1 MIPCGE
7 ARQKGGPFCTRKW
20 PPAPSTRQN
29 LPLRG
34 LAKILYSSLLIYPA
48 PRHYSLA
55 RSTPDKPTRNT
66 THQRSLDFW
75 LL

>member
-7 ARQKGGPFCTRKW
+7 ACQKGGLFCTGKW

-34 LAKILYSSLLIYPA
+34 LMSVRPTGGEEGQLIPCGA
-48 PRHYSLA
+48 A
-55 RSTPDKPTRNT
+55 RRREVWRFFVVGLSPKT
-66 THQRSLDFW
+66 S
-75 LL
+75 